1 MLRSN
6 FLKKIHNDS
15 IRLFLVEYSPSLFHH
30 IEWISEL
37 VNELEMYNYAYI
49 FGRELIIIYLISMKY
64 EMSVENKGL
73 VMNLDNLKLFMDHQV
88 TNLNLM

>member
-6 FLKKIHNDS
+6 FLKRIYNDS
-15 IRLFLVEYSPSLFHH
+15 VRLFLVEYSPSLFHH
-30 IEWISEL
+30 IEWISKL

-49 FGRELIIIYLISMKY
+49 FGRELIIMYLISIKHGIG
-64 EMSVENKGL
+64 VENKDL